1 MYGFKRCR
9 AAEDK
14 KGMCVILSELDG
26 LNDEELNSEA
36 NELPD
41 KDGDACIDRENLRKN
56 IDESEPSAAENKEKS
71 EETENK
77 AGTEDL
83 LADASDYGEKGDSPL
98 DEVLS
103 GADNA
108 ERIENDENTSVS
120 SDDALEDD
128 TYPSEVVFVAKEN
141 EFLSAEIDA
150 GLSDIV
156 IPPKTDT
163 AASDYFESFTD
174 TDGGFGI
181 YEQGEKPS
189 GRKIDDR
196 LARLERSIKDTQDRS
211 ERNKRGAVMSAIENM
226 FSDSENQRK
235 SRILGIPGNIFG
247 VIIVVLFLADMLA
260 LNIASYKII
269 YVIVEKM
276 LVSNGVEALRLSDKG
291 FSEIFVGVSYVVSFF
306 VGGLVVLLLSRFTE
320 RIIRELEFSGSAV
333 LMNCIVGLFAFVFM
347 IGTVVAAVVSQSFL
361 SIAVYRWAGPLFS
374 YAGGLLFLT
383 ISKISLSVDY

>member
-1 MYGFKRCR
+1 MQ
-9 AAEDK
+9 
-14 KGMCVILSELDG
+14 
-26 LNDEELNSEA
+26 
-36 NELPD
+36 LPD

-56 IDESEPSAAENKEKS
+56 IDESEPSAAENEEKS

-77 AGTEDL
+77 AGMEDL

-196 LARLERSIKDTQDRS
+196 LARLERSIKDTQERDRS
-211 ERNKRGAVMSAIENM
+211 ERNKARRG
-226 FSDSENQRK
+226 D
-235 SRILGIPGNIFG
+235 
-247 VIIVVLFLADMLA
+247 
-260 LNIASYKII
+260 
-269 YVIVEKM
+269 
-276 LVSNGVEALRLSDKG
+276 
-291 FSEIFVGVSYVVSFF
+291 VGY
-306 VGGLVVLLLSRFTE
+306 
-320 RIIRELEFSGSAV
+320 
-333 LMNCIVGLFAFVFM
+333 
-347 IGTVVAAVVSQSFL
+347 
-361 SIAVYRWAGPLFS
+361 
-374 YAGGLLFLT
+374 
-383 ISKISLSVDY
+383 

>member
-1 MYGFKRCR
+1 M
-9 AAEDK
+9 
-14 KGMCVILSELDG
+14 
-26 LNDEELNSEA
+26 
-36 NELPD
+36 
-41 KDGDACIDRENLRKN
+41 
-56 IDESEPSAAENKEKS
+56 
-71 EETENK
+71 
-77 AGTEDL
+77 
-83 LADASDYGEKGDSPL
+83 
-98 DEVLS
+98 
-103 GADNA
+103 
-108 ERIENDENTSVS
+108 
-120 SDDALEDD
+120 
-128 TYPSEVVFVAKEN
+128 
-141 EFLSAEIDA
+141 SAEIDA

-196 LARLERSIKDTQDRS
+196 LARLERSIKDTQERDRS

-320 RIIRELEFSGSAV
+320 RIIRELEFSGSAC
-333 LMNCIVGLFAFVFM
+333 L
-347 IGTVVAAVVSQSFL
+347 
-361 SIAVYRWAGPLFS
+361 
-374 YAGGLLFLT
+374 
-383 ISKISLSVDY
+383 